1 MHFLGL
7 NTYYDP
13 NQFKSLENKGLLAVI
28 HMILD
33 KFEKYACITFNDRDN
48 LVNSLYMHIRPVY
61 YRNLFNINLTN
72 PFLDKIKQ
80 EYHELYI
87 LVKKAISPLE
97 KYLGTSLP
105 EDEIG
110 YITLHFGGYL
120 KKRKSNIQ
128 KKTMRYHLPEW
139 GCYIKYAKKTN

>member
-1 MHFLGL
+1 
-7 NTYYDP
+7 
-13 NQFKSLENKGLLAVI
+13 
-28 HMILD
+28 MILD